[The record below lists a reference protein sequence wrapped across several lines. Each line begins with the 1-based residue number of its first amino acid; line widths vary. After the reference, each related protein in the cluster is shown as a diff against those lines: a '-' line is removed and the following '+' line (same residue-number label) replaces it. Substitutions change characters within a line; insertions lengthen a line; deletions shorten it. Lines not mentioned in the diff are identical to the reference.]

1 MWGMIKFTRQ
11 MGGKQVDNRP
21 IGVFDSGLGGLTA
34 VRQLMDVLPDEDII
48 YLGDTG
54 RVPYGGRSKDTI
66 VKYAK
71 QDMAFLTSF
80 DIKAIVIACGT
91 VSTAAFSEIDGKY
104 GVPIIAVVAPAVQKA
119 VESTKS
125 KKIGLIGTV
134 ASINSKAYEKMI
146 LEKMPDAEIFSAAC
160 PLLVPLV
167 ENGRINRG
175 DIMIETAIREYL
187 EPIKAK
193 EIDTLILGC
202 THYPL
207 LNDIITDYMGEKVSL
222 VSPGAETAYY
232 VEKLLK
238 ENDLSAEKGRK
249 ASCRYYVTDSV
260 EGFSEA
266 ASLFLNTNVRGEV
279 SKTDL
284 SIYED

>member
-1 MWGMIKFTRQ
+1 M
-11 MGGKQVDNRP
+11 DNRP

-34 VRQLMDVLPDEDII
+34 VRELMELLPDEDII

-91 VSTAAFSEIDGKY
+91 VSTVAFSAIEGKY
-104 GVPIIAVVAPAVQKA
+104 GVPIIAVVAPAVQRA
-119 VESTKS
+119 VDKTKN

-134 ASINSKAYEKMI
+134 ASINSKAYEKLI
-146 LEKMPDAEIFSAAC
+146 IEKMPDAQIYSAAC

-175 DIMIETAIREYL
+175 DIMIETAIKEYL

-193 EIDTLILGC
+193 GVDTLILGC

-207 LNDIITDYMGEKVSL
+207 LNDVIEDYMGNAVNL
-222 VSPGAETAYY
+222 ISPGAETAYY
-232 VEKLLK
+232 VDRLLK
-238 ENDLSAEKGRK
+238 AEDISAEKGRK
-249 ASCRYYVTDSV
+249 SSYKYYVTDSV
-260 EGFSEA
+260 EGFSSA
-266 ASLFLNTNVRGEV
+266 ASLFLNTDVRGEV

>member
-1 MWGMIKFTRQ
+1 M
-11 MGGKQVDNRP
+11 DNRP

-34 VRQLMDVLPDEDII
+34 VRQLMEVLPDEDII

-66 VKYAK
+66 IKYAK

-91 VSTAAFSEIDGKY
+91 VSTVAFSAIEGKY
-104 GVPIIAVVAPAVQKA
+104 GVPIIAVVDPAVQKA
-119 VESTKS
+119 VDSTKN

-134 ASINSKAYEKMI
+134 ASINSKAYEKML

-167 ENGRINRG
+167 ENGRVNRG
-175 DIMIETAIREYL
+175 DIMIETAISEYL

-193 EIDTLILGC
+193 GVDTLILGC

-207 LNDIITDYMGEKVSL
+207 IGSVIADFMGEGVSL
-222 VSPGAETAYY
+222 ISPGAETAYY

-238 ENDLSAEKGRK
+238 GNELSAESGRK
-249 ASCRYYVTDSV
+249 ASCSYYVTDSV
-260 EGFSEA
+260 EGFSDA
-266 ASLFLNTNVRGEV
+266 ASLFLNTDVRGEV